1 MTWAYFSIWYE
12 NIVFINSTLANN
24 CELFTENQL
33 FFINIDESCVIGEQG
48 IKLTIEISILEEE

>member
-12 NIVFINSTLANN
+12 NIVFINSTLASN